1 MKWSPHTPT
10 PFPAAGSSGL
20 TTQALDMTADFTVVN
35 ASGVDYKPSFAISSA
50 LISQELDVSFGF
62 NGSATVPDG
71 VYTVVITATDAGA
84 ATVQCSFNVTVDN
97 NICRKYT
104 FTVPGGGAVVN
115 YTGCNGGGAQV
126 NTYLPADAGPQFLCS
141 ETVPTSTP
149 VITFTDVSSC

>member
-1 MKWSPHTPT
+1 
-10 PFPAAGSSGL
+10 
-20 TTQALDMTADFTVVN
+20 MTADFTVVN
-35 ASGVDYKPSFAISSA
+35 ASGVDYTSSFAIASS
-50 LISQELDVSFGF
+50 LVLQEFDVQFGF
-62 NGSATVPDG
+62 NGSSTVPDG

-84 ATVQCSFNVTVDN
+84 ATVQCSFDVTVDN

-104 FTVPGGGAVVN
+104 FTVPGGGATVN